1 MALEGIM
8 LREKGQPQKVT
19 CCMIPLIKHSPNDNV
34 IEMENRTGVGY
45 LRVRNGGGEKE
56 VWLQKDSPREISVMM
71 D

>member
-56 VWLQKDSPREISVMM
+56 V
-71 D
+71 